1 MRTENKK
8 TLQQVLG
15 PDPRRHGV
23 RSHTRGGGNPLKG
36 LDPRH
41 TTASGSNH
49 RTPSSQ
55 ATCLRRPGLAAR
67 GEITHPSREESPQG
81 TRPPARDRKRV
92 RSSDALLAADT
103 LDHGTA
109 GAPPT
114 NERRSA
120 ASCHASPSWAPAA
133 QGTIMVPGHGANHTP
148 KGPGKPVM
156 GLDRGPENGA
166 RLPSWTAARRYRT
179 F

>member
-1 MRTENKK
+1 M
-8 TLQQVLG
+8 
-15 PDPRRHGV
+15 

-55 ATCLRRPGLAAR
+55 PTYLRRLVPAAR

-92 RSSDALLAADT
+92 RSSDSLLAADT

-109 GAPPT
+109 GAPPHKREAQRGIMPREPIMGSRRT
-114 NERRSA
+114 GNHHGSRARGESYAQRPRETRHGSRPGPRERR
-120 ASCHASPSWAPAA
+120 AP
-133 QGTIMVPGHGANHTP
+133 
-148 KGPGKPVM
+148 PVM
-156 GLDRGPENGA
+156 DNCTP
-166 RLPSWTAARRYRT
+166 LPYLLTHCSNPSSHATWP
-179 F
+179 